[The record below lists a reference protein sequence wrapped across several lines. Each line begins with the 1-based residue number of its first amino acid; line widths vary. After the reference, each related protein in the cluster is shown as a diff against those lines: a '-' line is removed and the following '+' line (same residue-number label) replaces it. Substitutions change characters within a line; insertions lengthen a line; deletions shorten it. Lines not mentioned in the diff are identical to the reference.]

1 MYKNN
6 IVYYNRME
14 VKFMFKKMVTL
25 LIAVIML
32 VSCFSYSASAGTKM
46 TQSSSA
52 TGTVTLAVGSR
63 STIVGK
69 SVMVYDSGLN
79 ASGLNVCGWRTGTN
93 TLNNCV
99 GVSAATKYTGYV
111 TIDCQNYNTGTTV
124 ISSSRSVGSKSSGST
139 SNTWYKELKK
149 DSYTAT
155 VTSFATVEAVYS
167 SSDNYFGYP
176 NAVNVSK

>member
-1 MYKNN
+1 
-6 IVYYNRME
+6 
-14 VKFMFKKMVTL
+14 MFKTKLKKMVTL
-25 LIAVIML
+25 LIAVLML
-32 VSCFSYSASAGTKM
+32 VSCFSYSALAGTQM

-52 TGTVTLAVGSR
+52 TGTVTITVGSR

-69 SVMVYDSGLN
+69 SVMVYDTGLN

-93 TLNNCV
+93 TLDNCV

-111 TIDCQNYNTGTTV
+111 TIDCQNYITGTTV
-124 ISSSRSVGSKSSGST
+124 ISSPRNIKAEKVYGST
-139 SNTWYKELKK
+139 TNTSYKELTKS
-149 DSYTAT
+149 SYTAT
-155 VTSFATVEAVYS
+155 VTSFATVEATYS